1 MTQLANS
8 RPARTNKR
16 AASVSAPADSTKRVR
31 LTTDGGDTTDVDSA
45 EGADGDVAGGFD
57 DNDTRGSN
65 RLCGTCCEQRPC
77 CHPPDTAVEATA
89 AQTPAATGPVVDVGF
104 ADKAAFPDATTE
116 AAAVLLLNGLGAE
129 PGALVGLDLAG
140 LNAIYR
146 TLLHEKIAAG
156 MLPTVPRSA
165 AAAGST
171 SPAVSSSA
179 KASGVTSDHTPRRHG
194 RPPTAALLRSD
205 QLHGELHWRLSP
217 ASESPLRKLAGKD
230 LSQMRRLFLV
240 TGTWG
245 LSSAFNDAS
254 NLLCAKGTSKPL
266 TVWVPG
272 EVTNQYF
279 YDDNGAPAKRVAIS
293 VQPLSARGTPL
304 PLSVPDQ
311 FRATRWM
318 TVRGQRGQPSSVIE
332 FSDYY
337 DARTVLKDKLLMEK
351 IGVNQIME
359 HDLVLIEARI
369 GRYNSEPAGEARG
382 KKRVMNNW
390 QTFYDLQAIYLIQNA
405 SAVAAPVRVRR
416 LLAAR
421 ARDDVL
427 AALCL
432 ILSTTFTKGIHRE
445 IDTVAAIYER
455 DPDTNHWYYEA
466 FAAQD
471 LGRDVK
477 GDMLI
482 TCTTPGALTPLTL
495 TKAALGKTLWYYLA
509 SGVDVAVVARQRTLE
524 RILLNDVS

>member
-1 MTQLANS
+1 M
-8 RPARTNKR
+8 
-16 AASVSAPADSTKRVR
+16 APR
-31 LTTDGGDTTDVDSA
+31 LTTDGGDTTDVDPQRVQTA
-45 EGADGDVAGGFD
+45 TWPGA
-57 DNDTRGSN
+57 RGATDFAVPAASN
-65 RLCGTCCEQRPC
+65 ALAAT
-77 CHPPDTAVEATA
+77 PDTAVEATA

-116 AAAVLLLNGLGAE
+116 AAAVLLNGLGAE

-179 KASGVTSDHTPRRHG
+179 KA
-194 RPPTAALLRSD
+194 
-205 QLHGELHWRLSP
+205 P
-217 ASESPLRKLAGKD
+217 ASLPTILPADMRTALETFSRVGVPAEKLAGKD
-230 LSQMRRLFLV
+230 LSQMRRLYAIIIYFDKTRCVGALDRIQV
-240 TGTWG
+240 PGDWDWG

-266 TVWVPG
+266 TG
-272 EVTNQYF
+272 
-279 YDDNGAPAKRVAIS
+279 GSLGAIS
-293 VQPLSARGTPL
+293 VQPLLVAPRHQHEPAE
-304 PLSVPDQ
+304 LSEQPRNTSLVAAAFGPDQ

-405 SAVAAPVRVRR
+405 SAVAAPVV
-416 LLAAR
+416 A
-421 ARDDVL
+421 DDL
-427 AALCL
+427 M
-432 ILSTTFTKGIHRE
+432 I
-445 IDTVAAIYER
+445 
-455 DPDTNHWYYEA
+455 
-466 FAAQD
+466 
-471 LGRDVK
+471 
-477 GDMLI
+477 
-482 TCTTPGALTPLTL
+482 
-495 TKAALGKTLWYYLA
+495 
-509 SGVDVAVVARQRTLE
+509 
-524 RILLNDVS
+524 

>member
-57 DNDTRGSN
+57 DNDTSAW
-65 RLCGTCCEQRPC
+65 EQPTLRYLLRATPLLP
-77 CHPPDTAVEATA
+77 PPDTAVEATA

-156 MLPTVPRSA
+156 MPPYL
-165 AAAGST
+165 
-171 SPAVSSSA
+171 SSSA
-179 KASGVTSDHTPRRHG
+179 KA
-194 RPPTAALLRSD
+194 
-205 QLHGELHWRLSP
+205 P
-217 ASESPLRKLAGKD
+217 ASLPTILPADMRTALETFSRVGVPAEKLAGKD
-230 LSQMRRLFLV
+230 LSQMRRLYAIIIYFDKTRCVGRSTVLRFLV
-240 TGTWG
+240 TGTGDSPLHSTTRPISSVQRHLEAAHGVGPWG
-245 LSSAFNDAS
+245 
-254 NLLCAKGTSKPL
+254 
-266 TVWVPG
+266 
-272 EVTNQYF
+272 
-279 YDDNGAPAKRVAIS
+279 AIS
-293 VQPLSARGTPL
+293 VQPLSGRLHDTSKNL
-304 PLSVPDQ
+304 LNSLSSPRNTSLVAAAFGPDQ

-405 SAVAAPVRVRR
+405 SAVAAPVV
-416 LLAAR
+416 A
-421 ARDDVL
+421 DDL
-427 AALCL
+427 M
-432 ILSTTFTKGIHRE
+432 I
-445 IDTVAAIYER
+445 
-455 DPDTNHWYYEA
+455 
-466 FAAQD
+466 
-471 LGRDVK
+471 
-477 GDMLI
+477 
-482 TCTTPGALTPLTL
+482 
-495 TKAALGKTLWYYLA
+495 
-509 SGVDVAVVARQRTLE
+509 
-524 RILLNDVS
+524 

>member
-1 MTQLANS
+1 M
-8 RPARTNKR
+8 
-16 AASVSAPADSTKRVR
+16 
-31 LTTDGGDTTDVDSA
+31 TTDGGDTPMSIPQRCRTATWPGVLMTM
-45 EGADGDVAGGFD
+45 
-57 DNDTRGSN
+57 TRAGSN
-65 RLCGTCCEQRPC
+65 RLCVPAASNALAAT
-77 CHPPDTAVEATA
+77 PDTAVEATA

-116 AAAVLLLNGLGAE
+116 VSLPRSFCSTGLGAE

-205 QLHGELHWRLSP
+205 PTSQRTALETFSRVGVP
-217 ASESPLRKLAGKD
+217 AEKLAGNRFVSD
-230 LSQMRRLFLV
+230 EVLV
-240 TGTWG
+240 TGTG
-245 LSSAFNDAS
+245 DSPLHSTTRP

-293 VQPLSARGTPL
+293 VQPLSGRLHDTSKNL
-304 PLSVPDQ
+304 LNSLSSPRNTSAAFGPDQ

-382 KKRVMNNW
+382 KKRVMNKLA
-390 QTFYDLQAIYLIQNA
+390 DLLRPA
-405 SAVAAPVRVRR
+405 SDLP
-416 LLAAR
+416 
-421 ARDDVL
+421 
-427 AALCL
+427 
-432 ILSTTFTKGIHRE
+432 HP
-445 IDTVAAIYER
+445 ER
-455 DPDTNHWYYEA
+455 FW
-466 FAAQD
+466 
-471 LGRDVK
+471 
-477 GDMLI
+477 
-482 TCTTPGALTPLTL
+482 
-495 TKAALGKTLWYYLA
+495 
-509 SGVDVAVVARQRTLE
+509 
-524 RILLNDVS
+524 